1 MSLSLIFQNTRTH
14 THKSTHTGARVI
26 KILARTAPVERAS
39 IDECY
44 MDLTQPARNLL
55 ASGGLGPEL
64 ISRIRGQTKLAGLE
78 GEGARP
84 PPASAD
90 VGDGDGKPPA
100 TVLTREEVRRGHVS
114 QGQQQQQQQSASAL
128 PSPADAWWDRPLA
141 LWSPAERLLLS
152 AAAVL
157 HDMRA
162 AVFNE
167 LGFTCSG
174 GIAPSKLLAKL
185 VRE

>member
-1 MSLSLIFQNTRTH
+1 
-14 THKSTHTGARVI
+14 
-26 KILARTAPVERAS
+26 VERAS
-39 IDECY
+39 IDEAY
-44 MDLTQPARNLL
+44 VDLTQSARALL
-55 ASGGLGPEL
+55 ASGGLGPKL
-64 ISRIRGQTKLAGLE
+64 IGRIRAQTKLAGLE
-78 GEGARP
+78 GEGAQP
-84 PPASAD
+84 PPPPPQTAGAD
-90 VGDGDGKPPA
+90 AAAGGDGDGKPPA
-100 TVLTREEVRRGHVS
+100 PPATAAAMVVLTREEVRRGHVS
-114 QGQQQQQQQSASAL
+114 QGQQQQQSASAL

-141 LWSPAERLLLS
+141 LWSPGERLLIC